1 VAVNALPL
9 AKSEEPRPAGDWID
23 RNQRA
28 LVAALAVVR
37 EALERQIGSRLD
49 PDRGDPDDEPRER
62 PVRQI
67 SRLRPHPG
75 EGAPADPMALD
86 ILAGLFGLSEF
97 ERATLVLCA
106 AIELDSAFAGLCAE
120 ANRNE
125 AATYPTFS
133 LALAAL
139 DGAHWSALS
148 PSAPLRHWRLVELVQ
163 QPPLPMTAWPLR
175 IDERV
180 LHYLAGVN
188 NLDERLAGSIQTVL
202 VDGGM
207 AGSHHDIAHRVA
219 TAWSVESDALPALL
233 LCGASESSR
242 RSIAARVAADLQLGL
257 QALDLSA
264 LPGPAHELDGFVRLW
279 DREAALGSLALYIDI
294 DAIDA
299 GDSAGLANAA
309 HLVERTQAPIIVG
322 SRDRWRAL
330 RRRSMVID
338 VPRPTRADQ
347 DRIWATALGDEAAAA
362 ADRIDPLISQFDLD
376 AETIRA
382 AARDALASR
391 ADDRTFD
398 DALWLASR
406 HAARG
411 DLDGLAQRLDST
423 ATWDDLVLPA
433 VQRRQLQEVVDQV
446 ANRAIV
452 YERWGFGARGTRG
465 LGISALFVGASG
477 TGKTLA
483 AEVLA
488 GSLRLD
494 LFRIDLSSVVS
505 KYIGETEKNLRRVFD
520 AAEDGGA
527 LLFFDEADAL
537 FGKRSEVRDSHDRY
551 ANIEVNYLLQRME
564 SYRGVA
570 ILATNMKGALDGAF
584 LRRIRFVVSFPMPD
598 TAQRAEIWRR
608 SFPPDTPIGRF
619 DVSVLARLDIA
630 GGNIR
635 NIAMNAAFLA
645 AAAGEPVGMIHLARA
660 TRAEFGKLDRPFPEA
675 ALGGWS

>member
-1 VAVNALPL
+1 MNALPI
-9 AKSEEPRPAGDWID
+9 AEVDERPVSGDWID
-23 RNQRA
+23 RNQRS
-28 LVAALAVVR
+28 LVDALAVVR
-37 EALERQIGSRLD
+37 SALEHQVGQHADVGRADVGPGPPRRPA
-49 PDRGDPDDEPRER
+49 PDIRH
-62 PVRQI
+62 VH
-67 SRLRPHPG
+67 PHPVG
-75 EGAPADPMALD
+75 VETADPMALD
-86 ILAGLFGLSEF
+86 VLTGLFGLSDF

-106 AIELDSAFAGLCAE
+106 GLELDSTFATLCAA
-120 ANRNE
+120 ANGNE
-125 AATYPTFS
+125 AAPYPTFS

-139 DGAHWSALS
+139 AGAHWSALN

-163 QPPLPMTAWPLR
+163 QPPLPMTVWPLR

-188 NLDERLAGSIQTVL
+188 SIDERLAGSIQPVF

-207 AGSHHDIAHRVA
+207 ADTHHDIAHGLA
-219 TAWSVESDALPALL
+219 AAWTAEGDGLRALQLF
-233 LCGASESSR
+233 GASEPSR
-242 RSIAARVAADLQLGL
+242 RSIAARVAGDLGL
-257 QALDLSA
+257 NLLALDLGT
-264 LPGPAHELDGFVRLW
+264 LPGPAHELDGFMRLW
-279 DREAALGSLALYIDI
+279 DREAALGSLALYVDI
-294 DAIDA
+294 DAMDA
-299 GDSAGLANAA
+299 ADSVTLANAH
-309 HLVERTQAPIIVG
+309 HLVERTRAPVIVG
-322 SRDRWRAL
+322 GRERWRSL
-330 RRRSMVID
+330 RRRALIAD

-347 DRIWATALGDEAAAA
+347 HRIWTAALGEAATAS

-376 AETIRA
+376 AETIRT
-382 AARDALASR
+382 AAREALASR
-391 ADDRTFD
+391 PDGGDLD
-398 DALWLASR
+398 DALWEASR
-406 HAARG
+406 RAARG
-411 DLDGLAQRLDST
+411 GLDDLAQRLDST
-423 ATWDDLVLPA
+423 ASWDDLVLPDA
-433 VQRRQLQEVVDQV
+433 QRRQLQEVVDQV
-446 ANRAIV
+446 ANRATV

-520 AAEDGGA
+520 AAEEGGA

-598 TAQRAEIWRR
+598 AAHRAEIWRR
-608 SFPPDTPIGRF
+608 SFPPDTPIGKI
-619 DVSVLARLDIA
+619 DVSALARLDIA

-645 AAAGEPVGMIHLARA
+645 AAADEPVAMGHLAQA
-660 TRAEFGKLDRPFPEA
+660 TRAEFGKLDRPFPETA
-675 ALGGWS
+675 IGGWS